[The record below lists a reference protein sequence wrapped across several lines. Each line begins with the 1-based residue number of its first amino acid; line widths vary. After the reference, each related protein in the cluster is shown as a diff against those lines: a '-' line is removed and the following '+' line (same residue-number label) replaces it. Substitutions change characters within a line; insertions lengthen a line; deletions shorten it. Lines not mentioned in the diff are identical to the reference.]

1 MSVPPPTKMAQP
13 FIHEF
18 KKQASFFLREKIK
31 TARLALTD
39 VTPAQLLAEE
49 ATSGGQGSPDT
60 RTLKM
65 ISRAAFEIDDYWRIT
80 EIMHKRLERFD
91 RRNWRVSYQALIV
104 LEHLMTHGPES
115 VAKEFQTAQDVIQQM
130 GNFQFID
137 ERGFNWG
144 LNVRKKSERV
154 LQLLENGKLLKEER
168 DKARKITRG
177 IEGFGSFS
185 HRTHAAAEGVKE
197 ESTPEPYRKCN
208 SLFIDDGKQED
219 DTKSESPTISW
230 SGSDDSSMNGSSSSA
245 RHKKKEGTARSSK
258 VCNCSSSL
266 TRVGVNS
273 GLSLLFRSQQFN
285 PKSANL
291 LATYKDHSPADES
304 KMDSSFPHETALRTS
319 LYSSAGVR
327 PNQEGYFRASDYHV
341 QSFQGWKSVETE
353 VLQQFQQQCD
363 ICQVKLPD
371 EDDEVFLEFG
381 PG

>member
-13 FIHEF
+13 FLHEF

-80 EIMHKRLERFD
+80 EIMHKRLARFD
-91 RRNWRVSYQALIV
+91 RKNWRVSYQALIV

-115 VAKEFQTAQDVIQQM
+115 VAKEFQIAQDVIAEM

-154 LQLLENGKLLKEER
+154 LQLLENEKLLKEER

-185 HRTHAAAEGVKE
+185 HRTHAGEGLKE

-208 SLFIDDGKQED
+208 SLFIDGEKQED
-219 DTKSESPTISW
+219 DSKSESPTISW
-230 SGSDDSSMNGSSSSA
+230 SGSDDSSMHGSSSSA
-245 RHKKKEGTARSSK
+245 STLNSFKENT
-258 VCNCSSSL
+258 
-266 TRVGVNS
+266 T
-273 GLSLLFRSQQFN
+273 Q
-285 PKSANL
+285 
-291 LATYKDHSPADES
+291 
-304 KMDSSFPHETALRTS
+304 
-319 LYSSAGVR
+319 
-327 PNQEGYFRASDYHV
+327 
-341 QSFQGWKSVETE
+341 
-353 VLQQFQQQCD
+353 
-363 ICQVKLPD
+363 D
-371 EDDEVFLEFG
+371 EDDEAVK
-381 PG
+381 

>member
-1 MSVPPPTKMAQP
+1 MAQP

-91 RRNWRVSYQALIV
+91 RKNWRVSYQALIV

-115 VAKEFQTAQDVIQQM
+115 VSKEFQTAQDVIQQM

-185 HRTHAAAEGVKE
+185 HRTHAAGEGLNKE

-219 DTKSESPTISW
+219 DSKSESPTISW

-245 RHKKKEGTARSSK
+245 STINSFKENMAQEEDEEE
-258 VCNCSSSL
+258 
-266 TRVGVNS
+266 VNEWNGKGELNPLLS
-273 GLSLLFRSQQFN
+273 GQITDSRTGNSQEEDHPFTDEPLSTVSLLS
-285 PKSANL
+285 
-291 LATYKDHSPADES
+291 
-304 KMDSSFPHETALRTS
+304 
-319 LYSSAGVR
+319 
-327 PNQEGYFRASDYHV
+327 ASDRI
-341 QSFQGWKSVETE
+341 
-353 VLQQFQQQCD
+353 LQAC
-363 ICQVKLPD
+363 
-371 EDDEVFLEFG
+371 
-381 PG
+381 

>member
-13 FIHEF
+13 FLHDF

-91 RRNWRVSYQALIV
+91 RKNWRVSYQALIV

-115 VAKEFQTAQDVIQQM
+115 VSKEFQTAQDVIQQM

-245 RHKKKEGTARSSK
+245 STLNSFKENMA
-258 VCNCSSSL
+258 L
-266 TRVGVNS
+266 EEDEEEVNEWS
-273 GLSLLFRSQQFN
+273 GKGELNPLLSGQITDSRTSNSQEEDHPFTDEPLSTVSLLS
-285 PKSANL
+285 
-291 LATYKDHSPADES
+291 
-304 KMDSSFPHETALRTS
+304 
-319 LYSSAGVR
+319 
-327 PNQEGYFRASDYHV
+327 ASDRI
-341 QSFQGWKSVETE
+341 
-353 VLQQFQQQCD
+353 LQAC
-363 ICQVKLPD
+363 
-371 EDDEVFLEFG
+371 
-381 PG
+381 